1 MRVAILGAGPAGSA
15 MAAMAACRGHAVTLW
30 SPRGGGTR
38 HLRDELHTTGILEGR
53 WKLRV
58 AADLWRAVEDAEL
71 ILIALPG
78 QVLAPVLQRLAAALI
93 GTPDILLA
101 PPGALAP
108 ALLHQLAAARGITP
122 RIGALPVPPVAARRE
137 ADGTVLIT
145 AIRPRL
151 WLGSLPKEA
160 APRLATA
167 LDALFGLPV
176 ESLDDVL
183 AAALAEPGPLMGA
196 AQIFAPTGLKHG
208 VGRLL
213 LGLAA
218 ERDAL
223 ALTLG
228 RRGLPGIAPLVTEQG
243 GLPETPRPLA
253 ELGAGLA
260 FLDAIARVTQT
271 PAPLITAALQLL
283 EGSTGEAFSPHP
295 VLAEMDAGALTQLLG

>member
-1 MRVAILGAGPAGSA
+1 
-15 MAAMAACRGHAVTLW
+15 MAALAVCRGHAVTLW

-38 HLRDELHTTGILEGR
+38 RIRDELNTSGVLEGS

-58 AADLWRAVEDAEL
+58 AADLWRAVEHAEL
-71 ILIALPG
+71 IVVALPG
-78 QVLAPVLQRLAAALI
+78 QVLAPILQRLASALI
-93 GTPDILLA
+93 GMPDIILA

-108 ALLHQLAAARGITP
+108 ALLHQLAGARGITP

-160 APRLATA
+160 APRLAIA

-176 ESLDDVL
+176 EALDDVL

-196 AQIFAPTGLKHG
+196 AQLFAPAGLIHG

-223 ALTLG
+223 ALALG
-228 RRGLPGIAPLVTEQG
+228 RRNLPGIAPLVTEQG

-253 ELGAGLA
+253 EIGAGLA
-260 FLDAIARVTQT
+260 FLDGIARATQT
-271 PAPLITAALQLL
+271 PAPLITAALSLL
-283 EGSTGEAFSPHP
+283 EGSTGEGLSPHP
-295 VLAEMDAGALTQLLG
+295 VLAEMDSGALTQLLG